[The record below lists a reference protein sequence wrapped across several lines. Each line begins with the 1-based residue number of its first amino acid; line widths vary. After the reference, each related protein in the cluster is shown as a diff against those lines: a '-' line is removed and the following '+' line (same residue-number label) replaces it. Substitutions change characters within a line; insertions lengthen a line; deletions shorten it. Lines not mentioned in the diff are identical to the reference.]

1 MNAMVEIQLQRED
14 IVDMKLD
21 KFQFDMLGNRNLIKT
36 QLQLPVDEFP
46 FLNGGYATSSF
57 AIISP
62 NRKGPDYEYGRQNT
76 IFEKN

>member
-1 MNAMVEIQLQRED
+1 MQGMPIFRYYLPLAVSPFIGIESNNYIYQCVR
-14 IVDMKLD
+14 VK
-21 KFQFDMLGNRNLIKT
+21 NRDLIKT

-62 NRKGPDYEYGRQNT
+62 NRKES
-76 IFEKN
+76 